1 MEPLAEQLRRC
12 AAELP
17 AVQLAVLFGSTA
29 RRRTRR
35 DSDVDVGVLL
45 EPTDL
50 ETRQAVEVALGEV
63 VSRAAGRDL
72 DFVMLDSAPPLLRF
86 QVTRHG
92 ELLFERE
99 PGTWTRFKV
108 RAWRD
113 WWDWKPYARMIQ
125 DAAIADLKRKAA
137 ADG

>member
-1 MEPLAEQLRRC
+1 MEPLSDQLRRC

-17 AVQLAVLFGSTA
+17 AVKLAVLFGSAA
-29 RRRTRR
+29 RQRIRG

-45 EPTDL
+45 EPADL
-50 ETRQAVEVALGEV
+50 ASRQAVEVALGEV

-72 DFVMLDSAPPLLRF
+72 DFVMLDDAPPLLRF
-86 QVTRHG
+86 QVTKHG

-99 PGTWTRFKV
+99 PGTWTSFKV

-113 WWDWKPYARMIQ
+113 WWDWKPYARLIQ
-125 DAAIADLKRKAA
+125 DAAIADLKRRA

>member
-1 MEPLAEQLRRC
+1 MESLREELRRC

-17 AVQLAVLFGSTA
+17 AVRLAVLFGSA
-29 RRRTRR
+29 AGERTRP

-45 EPTDL
+45 QPADL
-50 ETRQAVEVALGEV
+50 STRQAAEVALGEV

-72 DFVMLDSAPPLLRF
+72 DFVMLDDAPPLLRV
-86 QVTRHG
+86 QVTKHG

-99 PGTWTRFKV
+99 PGTWTAFKV

-113 WWDWKPYARMIQ
+113 WWDWKPYARQIQ
-125 DAAIADLKRKAA
+125 DAAIADLKRRAA